1 MKKLLSLTLILFA
14 FLSII
19 SCSSDDDTSEPTT
32 GKKTFKVQI
41 DPLIDATDIER
52 IGVAFQIPSTDA
64 DLNINGTF
72 ELVANNVIEFKQY
85 EIEFTDVENTI
96 TIETTEEV
104 EKPIEFIMVIYL
116 MEQNTGTDLDVLDFK
131 AYSDDLLFFEKTV
144 QVFPN
149 LQQGV
154 LQLEFENW

>member
-1 MKKLLSLTLILFA
+1 MKKLLNLSLVIFTILA
-14 FLSII
+14 IT
-19 SCSSDDDTSEPTT
+19 SCSGDDDTSESPS
-32 GKKTFKVQI
+32 GKKTFKVEI
-41 DPLIDATDIER
+41 EPLIDASEIER
-52 IGVAFQIPSTDA
+52 IGIAFQIPSTDA
-64 DLNINGTF
+64 DLNINGNF

-85 EIEFTDVENTI
+85 EIEFTDVENII

-116 MEQNTGTDLDVLDFK
+116 NEPNTGADLDVLAFK
-131 AYSDDLLFFEKTV
+131 AFTDNQLFFEKTV

-154 LQLEFENW
+154 LQLEFDNW

>member
-1 MKKLLSLTLILFA
+1 MNKLLNLVLILFT
-14 FLSII
+14 FLSLV
-19 SCSSDDDTSEPTT
+19 SCSSDDDTSESPS

-41 DPLIDATDIER
+41 EPLIDVSEIER

-85 EIEFTDVENTI
+85 EIEFTDIDNTI
-96 TIETTEEV
+96 TIETTEKV

-116 MEQNTGTDLDVLDFK
+116 LELNTGNDLDVLNFK
-131 AYSDDLLFFEKTV
+131 AYSDNQLFFEKTV

-154 LQLEFENW
+154 LQLEFDNW

>member
-1 MKKLLSLTLILFA
+1 MKKLLNLTLILFA

-19 SCSSDDDTSEPTT
+19 SCSNDDETSEPTS

-41 DPLIDATDIER
+41 EPLIDASEIER
-52 IGVAFQIPSTDA
+52 MGIAFQIPSTDA

-104 EKPIEFIMVIYL
+104 EEPLEFIMMIYL
-116 MEQNTGTDLDVLDFK
+116 LEPNTGNDLDVLDFK
-131 AYSDDLLFFEKTV
+131 AYSNDQLFFEKTV

-154 LQLEFENW
+154 LQLEFDNW